1 MFIVELLD
9 YSAETPLSQLLQ
21 ASDHPGLQV
30 QNLAGEWIDAP
41 PIPGTFVV
49 NMGKGMTALPSA
61 VPGYGMVTH
70 ADGQVLAALETVTQ
84 GLARATSHRVLS
96 PVPGSTPRYSIPFFQ
111 NIAQGIC
118 IGDLVLKCKVFAEE
132 SILIWHS

>member
-9 YSAETPLSQLLQ
+9 YSAETPLSQLIQ

-49 NMGKGMTALPSA
+49 NLGKGMTAL
-61 VPGYGMVTH
+61 
-70 ADGQVLAALETVTQ
+70 
-84 GLARATSHRVLS
+84 
-96 PVPGSTPRYSIPFFQ
+96 
-111 NIAQGIC
+111 
-118 IGDLVLKCKVFAEE
+118 LVLCLVMLWI
-132 SILIWHS
+132 SMLTGWYWQH